1 MMDGMFSLEGHI
13 AFVTGSSRGLG
24 FEMARSLAAAGARVV
39 LNGRDAA
46 ALERAA
52 DQLRAEG
59 RAVETAA
66 ADVADEAA
74 ATRTLDAVVARHGRL
89 DVLIANA
96 GVQYRHPLPEFPT
109 DEWRHLLDTHL
120 TSAFVLARSAAGP
133 MLRQGRGRII
143 VTASVMGSRVARPT
157 IPAYAAAKAGLV
169 GLTKALAV
177 ELGPGGVT
185 CNAIAPGYFAT
196 EMNTALVED
205 PEFSAWVE
213 KRTPVGRWGRVEEIG
228 GAALFLASD
237 AASYVNGHVL
247 FVDGGLTAAL

>member
-1 MMDGMFSLEGHI
+1 MGNMFSLDGQV

-24 FEMARSLAAAGARVV
+24 AAMAAALAAAGARIV
-39 LNGRDAA
+39 LNGRDRG
-46 ALERAA
+46 ALER
-52 DQLRAEG
+52 
-59 RAVETAA
+59 TAA
-66 ADVADEAA
+66 EFRAKGWAAEIAEADVTDEAA
-74 ATRTLDAVVARHGRL
+74 ATRALDEVVARHGRL

-96 GVQYRHPLPEFPT
+96 GVQYRHKLAEFPT
-109 DEWRHLLDTHL
+109 AEWRHLLDTHL
-120 TSAFVLARSAAGP
+120 TSAFVLARRAAAP
-133 MLRQGRGRII
+133 MLSQGRGRII

-169 GLTKALAV
+169 GLVKALAV

-196 EMNTALVED
+196 EMNTALVQD
-205 PEFSAWVE
+205 REFSAWVE

-228 GAALFLASD
+228 GAAVFLASD

-247 FVDGGLTAAL
+247 FVDGGLTCAL